1 MADSR
6 YASLKKLTKYPLA
19 LARKRRVLF
28 FLFSLVFTFFM
39 AHLLFRSIIYPNSKK
54 CDVFTLFCDLF
65 MGN

>member
-28 FLFSLVFTFFM
+28 FLFSLVFAFFM
-39 AHLLFRSIIYPNSKK
+39 AQLLSDPLFTPTQRNVMFLLFLRFVY
-54 CDVFTLFCDLF
+54 
-65 MGN
+65 G